1 MDLKKN
7 SVVNGAAYALA
18 TAGVMAAEMRGMQ
31 VLNYICAPAMMIIL
45 SSWFFFNSRRV
56 GDRFTLLIQ
65 AGLFF
70 SLVAD
75 IALMFQHTDQFN
87 FLIGLGAYL
96 LAVLCYTMAF
106 IHNVT
111 DISGGGSPAVPSL
124 IALGIGGYAF
134 LFGSRLMPYLDD
146 GISIPIIVMIVLL
159 TCMGIAAALR
169 FGKTFIRSFLMVL
182 LGSFFFIAFFS
193 LLAANRFMVPLE
205 HARWS
210 ILLTYSIAQYLIAA
224 GCLLHVLD
232 PEEIRRKAMLST

>member
-18 TAGVMAAEMRGMQ
+18 TAGTIIGEMRGLPL
-31 VLNYICAPAMMIIL
+31 LNHICAPAMMIVL

-70 SLVAD
+70 SLIAD
-75 IALMFQHTDQFN
+75 IALMFQRADEFN

-106 IHNVT
+106 IHNVA
-111 DISGGGSPAVPSL
+111 DISGGGSPAVPS
-124 IALGIGGYAF
+124 IVALGLGGYAF
-134 LFGSRLMPYLDD
+134 IFGSRLMPYLDD
-146 GISIPIIVMIVLL
+146 GISIPIIVFIVLV

-169 FGKTFIRSFLMVL
+169 FGKTFVRSFLMVL
-182 LGSFFFIAFFS
+182 LGSFFFIASFS
-193 LLAANRFMVPLE
+193 FLATNRFMLPLE
-205 HARWS
+205 HAGWS
-210 ILLTYSIAQYLIAA
+210 ITLTYSIAQYLIAA